1 MSTILD
7 EIIDYKRSFVAENR
21 ERIPLCTLEKQCEG
35 SGTPL
40 SLFEG
45 LVGGGD
51 IAVIAEV
58 KKASPSKGIIR
69 EDFDPMNIAKT
80 YDINGASA
88 ISVLTDEKYFQG
100 SDKYLSDIARV
111 VEVPVLRKDFIIDTY
126 QVYESKAIG
135 ASAVLLI
142 AASLSALELA
152 SLLRDCRELELDALV
167 EVHTQDEV
175 LLAIDTGADIV
186 GVNNRDLRTFE
197 TDLQTTYGLL
207 DTIPDDRVIVSES
220 GINNREEIER
230 LRDAGVDAVLVG
242 ERLMRE
248 ADIGRSLRELLGR

>member
-1 MSTILD
+1 MNTILD
-7 EIIDYKRSFVAENR
+7 EIIAYKRQFVAERR
-21 ERIPLCTLEKQCEG
+21 ERLPLAVLEEQCEEVEA
-35 SGTPL
+35 PPP
-40 SLFEG
+40 LFEALIEG
-45 LVGGGD
+45 DD

-69 EDFDPMNIAKT
+69 ENFDPVRIAKT
-80 YDINGASA
+80 YEDNGASA
-88 ISVLTDEKYFQG
+88 VSVLTDVKYFQG
-100 SDKYLSDIARV
+100 SDGYLSEVSKAV
-111 VEVPVLRKDFIIDTY
+111 YVPVLRKDFIIDSY
-126 QVYESKAIG
+126 QVYEAKAIG

-142 AASLSALELA
+142 VCALPQAELSALLGLCQELT
-152 SLLRDCRELELDALV
+152 LDALV
-167 EVHTQDEV
+167 EVHTQDEA

-197 TDLQTTYGLL
+197 TDLQTTFGLMNS
-207 DTIPDDRVIVSES
+207 IPDDRVIVSES

-248 ADIGRSLRELLGR
+248 VDIGRSLRELLGR

>member
-7 EIIDYKRSFVAENR
+7 EIVAYKTTFVEACRTRKSLESLQETCASLGDPPSFFESLIDED
-21 ERIPLCTLEKQCEG
+21 
-35 SGTPL
+35 
-40 SLFEG
+40 
-45 LVGGGD
+45 D

-69 EDFDPMNIAKT
+69 DDFDPVDIART
-80 YDINGASA
+80 YEQNGASA

-100 SDKYLSDIARV
+100 SDAHLTDVSRAVGI
-111 VEVPVLRKDFIIDTY
+111 PVLRKDFVIDPY
-126 QVYESKAIG
+126 QIYEAKCIG

-142 AASLSALELA
+142 VSALSPEELGRLFEI
-152 SLLRDCRELELDALV
+152 SRDLMLDVLV
-167 EVHTQDEV
+167 EVHTQEE
-175 LLAIDTGADIV
+175 LFLALDIGADIV

-197 TDLQTTYGLL
+197 TDLQTTFGLL
-207 DTIPDDRVIVSES
+207 ESIPDDRVVVSES
-220 GINNREEIER
+220 GISNRDEILR

-248 ADIGRSLRELLGR
+248 IDIGRSLRKLLGR

>member
-7 EIIDYKRSFVAENR
+7 EIIAYKRHLVAENT
-21 ERIPLCTLEKQCEG
+21 ERVPLAVLEEQCEG
-35 SGTPL
+35 VDAPP
-40 SLFEG
+40 SLFEALIDG
-45 LVGGGD
+45 DD

-58 KKASPSKGIIR
+58 KKASPSKGVIR
-69 EDFDPMNIAKT
+69 EDFDPVWIAKT
-80 YDINGASA
+80 YEDNGASA
-88 ISVLTDEKYFQG
+88 VSVLTDVKYFQG
-100 SDKYLSDIARV
+100 SDGYLSEVSKAV
-111 VEVPVLRKDFIIDTY
+111 YVPVLRKDFIIDSY
-126 QVYESKAIG
+126 QVYEAKAIG

-142 AASLSALELA
+142 VSALSPAEL
-152 SLLRDCRELELDALV
+152 SDLIGLCQGLMLDALV

-175 LLAIDTGADIV
+175 LIAIDTGAEIV

-197 TDLQTTYGLL
+197 TDLQTTFGLMNS
-207 DTIPDDRVIVSES
+207 IPDDRVIVSES

-248 ADIGRSLRELLGR
+248 VDIGRSLRELLGR

>member
-21 ERIPLCTLEKQCEG
+21 ERIHLCTLEKQCEG
-35 SGTPL
+35 LGTPL

-45 LVGGGD
+45 LVGDDD

-142 AASLSALELA
+142 AASLSVLELA

-175 LLAIDTGADIV
+175 LLAIDIGADIV

>member
-7 EIIDYKRSFVAENR
+7 EIVAYKKTFVETCRARRPLESLKEACVTLGDPPSFFEAL
-21 ERIPLCTLEKQCEG
+21 IEG
-35 SGTPL
+35 D
-40 SLFEG
+40 
-45 LVGGGD
+45 D

-69 EDFDPMNIAKT
+69 DDFDPVDIART
-80 YDINGASA
+80 YERNGASA

-100 SDKYLSDIARV
+100 SDAYLTDVSRAIGI
-111 VEVPVLRKDFIIDTY
+111 PVLRKDFVIDPY
-126 QVYESKAIG
+126 QIYEAKCIG

-142 AASLSALELA
+142 VSALSPEVLGRLFEISKELM
-152 SLLRDCRELELDALV
+152 LDVLV
-167 EVHTQDEV
+167 EVHTQEE
-175 LLAIDTGADIV
+175 LFLALDIGADIV

-197 TDLQTTYGLL
+197 TDLQTTFGLL
-207 DTIPDDRVIVSES
+207 ESVPDDRVIVSES
-220 GINNREEIER
+220 GISNRDEIVR

-248 ADIGRSLRELLGR
+248 IDIGRSLRKLLGR

>member
-45 LVGGGD
+45 LVGDDD

-69 EDFDPMNIAKT
+69 EDFDPMNIAKI

-111 VEVPVLRKDFIIDTY
+111 VEVPVLRKDLIIDTY

-175 LLAIDTGADIV
+175 LLAIDIGADIV